1 MIELKNSVNIKE
13 IPENEDL
20 KKVVKI
26 LEKIIENKNV
36 KNLKY

>member
-1 MIELKNSVNIKE
+1 MIELKNSDNIKE

-20 KKVVKI
+20 KKVVNI